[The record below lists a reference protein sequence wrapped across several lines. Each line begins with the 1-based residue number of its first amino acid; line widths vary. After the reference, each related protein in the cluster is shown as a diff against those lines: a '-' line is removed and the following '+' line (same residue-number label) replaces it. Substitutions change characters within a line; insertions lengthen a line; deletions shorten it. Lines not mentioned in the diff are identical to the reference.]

1 MKTKPRNYDNWQ
13 DKAIARIGDIPSLCG
28 KSVLIDEDGVVT
40 GLTEQTL
47 TIPIGAKVIAES
59 AFADEDYDQVKL
71 PEGLIEIGDNAFVN
85 NSIKSLNIPQ
95 TLTTIGNNAFKNNKI
110 SDLFLPDN
118 VQAVGAGAFTTNP
131 LTSVS
136 VPGGKNPQFYKDLGY
151 AFDEGVEV
159 VVRDDGDFG
168 HT

>member
-1 MKTKPRNYDNWQ
+1 MTKPRNYNTFPE
-13 DKAIARIGDIPSLCG
+13 KAIARIGDIPSLCG
-28 KSVLIDEDGVVT
+28 RSVLIDEDGVVT

-47 TIPIGAKVIAES
+47 TIPIGAKVIAGS

-85 NSIKSLNIPQ
+85 NSIKSLNIPR

-110 SDLFLPDN
+110 SVLFLPDN
-118 VQAVGAGAFTTNP
+118 VQTVGAGAFTTNL

-136 VPGGKNPQFYKDLGY
+136 VPGGKSPEFYEELAA
-151 AFDEGVEV
+151 AFDEGVEL
-159 VVRDDGDFG
+159 VVRDGG
-168 HT
+168 GYGRT

>member
-13 DKAIARIGDIPSLCG
+13 DKAIARIGDIPPLCG

-40 GLTEQTL
+40 GLMKQTL

-71 PEGLIEIGDNAFVN
+71 PEGLIEIGDNALVN
-85 NSIKSLNIPQ
+85 NSIKSLKLPQ
-95 TLTTIGNNAFKNNKI
+95 TLTTIGNNAFTNNKI

-118 VQAVGAGAFTTNP
+118 VQAVGAGAFTNNL

-136 VPGGKNPQFYKDLGY
+136 VPGGKSDEFYKELAK
-151 AFDEGVEV
+151 AFDEGVKLVE
-159 VVRDDGDFG
+159 RDVIQE
-168 HT
+168 